1 MQYWPSVYFDCFLY
15 QWTEKRA
22 LRYEVNRYQKYV
34 DVVIFMMSEPAYEYK
49 SLTEQQWQTDSK
61 IEGT

>member
-1 MQYWPSVYFDCFLY
+1 MYVYDCFPY

-22 LRYEVNRYQKYV
+22 LRYEVNQYQKYV
-34 DVVIFMMSEPAYEYK
+34 DVVGLIFMMFELAYEYK